1 MTDYRATSSGPPA
14 VAYRRRNLT
23 TRQWE
28 FQKVQSAAYYLSERS
43 DATIAELVAM
53 LVSMEDPPEMEE
65 SEFEQFQD
73 NEKRLLLMLAEAR
86 PSTREEMNLKAERA
100 IARLLRSFEEGEM
113 YEESILG
120 QAALSDLRCFMQADG
135 P

>member
-1 MTDYRATSSGPPA
+1 MSSKA
-14 VAYRRRNLT
+14 ETVCYRRRNLT

-43 DATIAELVAM
+43 DATIAELVEA

-73 NEKRLLLMLAEAR
+73 NEKRLLMLAEAR
-86 PSTREEMNLKAERA
+86 PSTPEEMNLKVERA

-113 YEESILG
+113 QEEFILG
-120 QAALSDLRCFMQADG
+120 QATLSDLRQVMRAGG